1 MHVCQKETVWN
12 EAGGRIVSFGQLQS
26 RRGKNDKRHVN
37 YVEDRKPVVHI
48 FEYWTWAQA
57 LESAENIGLTVLAK
71 RQRLPYLSPSAFPML
86 SMYDHGASPIVFRF
100 QIYFKYQNRSE
111 SAELIP

>member
-12 EAGGRIVSFGQLQS
+12 EAGWRIVSLRQLQS
-26 RRGKNDKRHVN
+26 RRGKNNKRHVN

-57 LESAENIGLTVLAK
+57 QPSGISRKHRSDCACKAPKTA
-71 RQRLPYLSPSAFPML
+71 LPVSVCISHV
-86 SMYDHGASPIVFRF
+86 DHV
-100 QIYFKYQNRSE
+100 
-111 SAELIP
+111 